1 MAVESF
7 MLTSILASILPG
19 AVWSSSYCYYYNYY
33 SYGCNYYYYYEVPIG
48 TIIGAVV
55 GGIIGLIVLCVIIAV
70 VCIVCCKK
78 KTTGTVIQPVGV
90 STMSSTMAY
99 NTHPQHPQGWGV
111 QPSAPPNPGYSYSH
125 QQPYPP
131 PPPAS
136 QTMPPPTYA
145 ENIVSG
151 QPPRFAS

>member
-1 MAVESF
+1 MKETKS
-7 MLTSILASILPG
+7 LKTSLQLCLPLS
-19 AVWSSSYCYYYNYY
+19 V
-33 SYGCNYYYYYEVPIG
+33 
-48 TIIGAVV
+48 
-55 GGIIGLIVLCVIIAV
+55 
-70 VCIVCCKK
+70 
-78 KTTGTVIQPVGV
+78 
-90 STMSSTMAY
+90 AY
-99 NTHPQHPQGWGV
+99 NTHPQHPQVWGV

-145 ENIVSG
+145 ENVVSG